1 MEEGKA
7 GGETLFLWECRGEFV
22 SLCEIVGE

>member
-1 MEEGKA
+1 MEEGRE
-7 GGETLFLWECRGEFV
+7 GGETLFLWESRGEFV